1 MKAIKFALIFLLL
14 ELSFVSKSQE
24 ADMAT
29 RYDRA
34 VSYLWEN
41 LYNKRI
47 YNLWIDPNW
56 YADSTGFWYTTQS
69 DEGKA
74 YWQVTWDDLQK
85 RSAFDHQRLATAL
98 SMTTGD
104 TLKASNLP
112 VHSIAR
118 IGSDSLKIG
127 VDGVSYQFA
136 IADYQLI
143 ELPKKEEEE
152 ASEMEAR
159 SANGKWT
166 AYTKDYN
173 LYVKDSSGNEK
184 QLSTDGKKG
193 YEYATWYGW
202 GDIMEG
208 ENDDRPKRF
217 FANWSPDEEW
227 VYAELLDFSK
237 AQKMYLL
244 DWSTDTLYRP
254 RLLGYYRGSPG
265 DTTMVYQEPT
275 FFHATSGKRVTTGLP
290 PTTHI
295 NSMGV
300 NWTNN
305 PNEVILT
312 YQTRGYQE
320 YSIYRL
326 NLETEQRE
334 LLYRETSETNID
346 NFRFNFVEDKNHIF
360 FLSEKSGWRQLYSLN
375 LNNKEVKALTK
386 GEYYVQ
392 NIVRI
397 DEEKEVIYFR
407 ASGKEEG
414 LNPYLYHLYRVNFNG
429 KGFKALTSDEM
440 HHQVNMSPDSRYVVD
455 NVSTVSTP
463 TRSVLRDSKTGKEV
477 LELAQADINGIPE
490 WKAPQIFEVTAGDG
504 ETKVYGALW
513 KPTDFDP
520 NKKYPIIDNSYTGPH
535 TNMFPSAFS
544 QAFGNQD
551 LAELGFIVMR
561 VDGRG
566 SAGRS
571 KAFHNFSYKN
581 LGGGL
586 TDHAHA
592 IRQLGER
599 YSWIDTDRVGIYGH
613 SAGGYDAGHAL
624 LAFPETYHV
633 AVASS
638 ADHDHRM
645 EKAWWPEMYM
655 GWPVD
660 SAYHLQSNITMAGN
674 LKGKLLITHGGIDEN
689 VNPSASFKLA
699 EALVQADKPF
709 DMLIFP
715 SQRHGYRGKVRY
727 YFMKSRWNYFVEH
740 LLGEEPVWDFE
751 WN

>member
-1 MKAIKFALIFLLL
+1 MKAIKFALILLL
-14 ELSFVSKSQE
+14 LALSFVSKSQE
-24 ADMAT
+24 TDMAA

-34 VSYLWEN
+34 VAYMWEN

-47 YNLWIDPNW
+47 YNLWVEPNW

-69 DEGKA
+69 NEGKT
-74 YWQVTWDDLQK
+74 YWHVTWDDFKK
-85 RSAFDHQRLATAL
+85 RPAFDHEKLAMAL
-98 SMTTGD
+98 SEVTGD
-104 TLKASNLP
+104 TLEPGKLP
-112 VHSIAR
+112 VHAIDR
-118 IGSDSLKIG
+118 IGSDSVKIE
-127 VDGVSYQFA
+127 VDDVTYQFA
-136 IADYQLI
+136 IEDYQLNQLT
-143 ELPKKEEEE
+143 EEKEE
-152 ASEMEAR
+152 ATSNMETR
-159 SANGKWT
+159 SPSGKWT
-166 AYTKDYN
+166 AYTKEYN
-173 LYVKDSSGNEK
+173 LFIKDSSGNEK

-208 ENDDRPKRF
+208 ENDVRPERF
-217 FANWSPDEEW
+217 YADWSPDEEW
-227 VYAELLDFSK
+227 IYAELLDFSK

-244 DWSTDTLYRP
+244 DWSVDTLYRP

-275 FFHATSGKRVTTGLP
+275 FFHVATGKRVKTGLP

-326 NLETEQRE
+326 NLETEQKE
-334 LLYRETSETNID
+334 LLYQETSKTNID
-346 NFRFNFVEDKNHIF
+346 NFRLNLIEEKNLII

-375 LNNKEVKALTK
+375 LDNKEVKALTN
-386 GEYYVQ
+386 GTYYIQ
-392 NIVRI
+392 NIERI

-407 ASGKEEG
+407 ASGKEQS

-429 KGFKALTSDEM
+429 KGFKSLTPDDQ
-440 HHQVNMSPDSRYVVD
+440 HHQVRISPDARYLVD
-455 NVSTVSTP
+455 NVSTVSNP
-463 TRSVLRDSKTGKEV
+463 TRSVLRDARTGNEI
-477 LELAQADINGIPE
+477 LELAQADIKGIPE
-490 WKAPQIFEVTAGDG
+490 WSAPQTFEVIAGDG

-520 NKKYPIIDNSYTGPH
+520 NKKYPLIDNSYTGPH
-535 TNMFPSAFS
+535 TNMFPSTFS

-571 KAFHNFSYKN
+571 KAFHDFSYKN

-613 SAGGYDAGHAL
+613 SAGGYDAGHAV

-740 LLGEEPVWDFE
+740 LLGVEPVWDFD